1 MVNKL
6 EVDEGGVPMAFIHPI
21 LKMRMKKIIYLLD
34 KANAYSEESA
44 KGINEIGLMNPNF
57 LRGAVRILV
66 TKGIISKTHDEK
78 YYINK

>member
-1 MVNKL
+1 MF
-6 EVDEGGVPMAFIHPI
+6 FIHPM
-21 LKMRMKKIIYLLD
+21 LKMRMKKIVYLLEN
-34 KANAYSEESA
+34 ANAFSEESA

-66 TKGIISKTHDEK
+66 TKGTISKTHDEK